1 MSARDESGEV
11 VYSGCFYFT
20 EFQGGIQLFSCEVP
34 ETLVIAE
41 FFTPLWGS
49 KIAKFGEASHI
60 WVIRQRI

>member
-49 KIAKFGEASHI
+49 KIAKFG
-60 WVIRQRI
+60 